1 MRPAWILC
9 WTAAV
14 ALLASCANTAAPR
27 APRAADARAL
37 LALHER
43 VLEAHRR
50 SDPAMLLE
58 GAAEEFVQAGRGQL
72 TRPTLAERRERFTRY
87 LGATRFTRYAD
98 DVPPVV
104 EVSADG
110 TLGWVVAQVS
120 AEGLQSMAGAP
131 PETLRF
137 TSAWIELYRKVGRE
151 WTSVG
156 NVSNFKP

>member
-1 MRPAWILC
+1 MRPVFVVC

-14 ALLASCANTAAPR
+14 ALLASCGDTAGPR
-27 APRAADARAL
+27 SSRAADARAL
-37 LALHER
+37 LAFHER
-43 VLEAHRR
+43 MLEAHRR

-58 GAAEEFVQAGRGQL
+58 GAAEEFVQAGRGQV
-72 TRPTLAERRERFTRY
+72 TRPTLAERRARFARY
-87 LGATRFTRYAD
+87 LGGTRFTRYAD

-104 EVSADG
+104 EVSVDG
-110 TLGWVVAQVS
+110 TLGWVIAQVS
-120 AEGLQSMAGAP
+120 AEGLQSMEGAA

-137 TSAWIELYRKVGRE
+137 TSAWIELYRKVGGQ